1 MYQRNRV
8 LFYITII
15 TSFCFVPFSLAEQI
29 GKTVNVSK
37 STEHRRIETTLS
49 GSGALPNKK
58 LTNSEQLNLKQ
69 QLEQGLDEFRQ
80 TLLKHQKSIALQDRQ
95 LANQAKVIAVQKRVL
110 EKQDHELQYLRNQ
123 ILSPDRLSTQ
133 RAAGIHNS
141 KDIDGKTRYEA
152 KRTPWVGQASDE
164 QHYQVADNTNPTKT
178 TDGIGNNNKSQTEE
192 RPEIAAIPEIGGVL
206 TPRGTLKLEP
216 GIQASHS
223 SFNQF
228 TFLGTEIVNA
238 FLVGLIQAE
247 DTDRNLISS
256 QLTARYG
263 ITSHIEAEFK
273 IPYIYR
279 TDKVSGTIPQIP
291 DPETGVAATLDRDF
305 DGHGLGDIELAL
317 HYQINNGLNGWPYF
331 IGNLRWKSD
340 TGEGPFDVERNALG
354 QESESPT
361 GSGFHSLEP
370 SLTIL
375 YPADPAVFF
384 ANIGYLIN
392 FAKDLDETFIQTIET
407 SVEAQTFGNVDP
419 GDSVRISFGMGYSLN
434 ERSSLTLG
442 YKHDFIDETVFEI
455 NGANVSTNDLD
466 VGSLLLGWG
475 FAFTPDINVNL
486 NLELGITQD
495 APDVLVTLRVPFT
508 AYKF

>member
-8 LFYITII
+8 LFFITII
-15 TSFCFVPFSLAEQI
+15 TSFCFVPYSFAEQI
-29 GKTVNVSK
+29 GKTENVAK

-49 GSGALPNKK
+49 GSGALPNKQFAK
-58 LTNSEQLNLKQ
+58 AEQLDLKL
-69 QLEQGLDEFRQ
+69 QLEQGLGEFRQ

-95 LANQAKVIAVQKRVL
+95 LANQAKVIAVQKRAL
-110 EKQDHELQYLRNQ
+110 EKQDQELQYLRNQ
-123 ILSPDRLSTQ
+123 ILSPDRLKTQ
-133 RAAGIHNS
+133 RAAGIQS
-141 KDIDGKTRYEA
+141 FKDNEA
-152 KRTPWVGQASDE
+152 KRTPWVDQATSE
-164 QHYQVADNTNPTKT
+164 QHYQVADNTNPTET
-178 TDGIGNNNKSQTEE
+178 TSGTGNDSESQTEE

-247 DTDRNLISS
+247 DTDRNLISP

-263 ITSHIEAEFK
+263 ITNHLEAEFK